1 MIPANRTIIARIL
14 SANERYH
21 GIMKLTEPSDIQ
33 PSTEAFKA
41 WMGEAQI
48 AISDTMTNATK
59 QLEEIGVA
67 MTEVKRL
74 WAELRNEI

>member
-1 MIPANRTIIARIL
+1 MV
-14 SANERYH
+14 
-21 GIMKLTEPSDIQ
+21 LTKPRDIE

-41 WMGEAQI
+41 WMSEGEK
-48 AISDTMTNATK
+48 AIKDTMTTATK

-67 MTEVKRL
+67 MHEVRRL